1 MSQERK
7 ARTLDLE
14 MDETEDETDT
24 RRARRLKML
33 KDKFLNDISETHP
46 DIMDRFPNTRDKAK
60 QNEIIEQVFKKDRE
74 RRNSK

>member
-1 MSQERK
+1 
-7 ARTLDLE
+7 
-14 MDETEDETDT
+14 
-24 RRARRLKML
+24 ML